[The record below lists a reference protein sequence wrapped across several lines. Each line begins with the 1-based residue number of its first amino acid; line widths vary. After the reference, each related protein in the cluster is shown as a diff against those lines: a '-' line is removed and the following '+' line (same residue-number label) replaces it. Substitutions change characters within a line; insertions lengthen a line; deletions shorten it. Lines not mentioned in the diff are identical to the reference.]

1 MAKVGW
7 IGLGNMGN
15 PMSRNLIKAGHEVT
29 VWNRTKAKAQE
40 VLDACKMGRF
50 TKEAVEQ
57 CDIISQWFLMIE
69 GEAVIDNGVVG
80 LSRQNRCR
88 HEYCISCRILKVN
101 DAIEARLQILKSPSN
116 RKYCFS

>member
-40 VLDACKMGRF
+40 VLDAGAKWADSP
-50 TKEAVEQ
+50 KEAAEQ
-57 CDIISQWFLMIE
+57 CDIIFTMVSTDQFFTGSNIS
-69 GEAVIDNGVVG
+69 DNGCSILPG
-80 LSRQNRCR
+80 NCCR
-88 HEYCISCRILKVN
+88 HEYCIPAES
-101 DAIEARLQILKSPSN
+101 
-116 RKYCFS
+116 